1 MSTDLTIHE
10 PAAVEHFAYADPTG
24 GRLVAWAE
32 GLAAAHRI
40 GSALCQTSF
49 VPQHFRGKP
58 EEAAAAI
65 LYGDEI
71 GFTPT
76 QAVQN
81 LYVISGKPALYARSM
96 VALVMSKGHE
106 VWTVEKSDA
115 KVTVAGRRKGTVHTI
130 EETWTTGR
138 AQKAGYTNNKKYA
151 TDPQAMLYA
160 RAAADI
166 CRQIA
171 PDALAGL
178 AYSAEEMELSEE
190 TPTTTVRRETTTRAR
205 RASAPAPEPDLEPA
219 TTDDDGADA
228 SGDGAPTPPVEDA
241 TSAPSSPSDAQRGL
255 MFASFKDAGFTT
267 DARTAEGR
275 QARLDYIGNV
285 IGRTI
290 ESSNDLSVDEMS
302 QVIDSL
308 KADAQAET
316 DPWAGGD
323 NA

>member
-1 MSTDLTIHE
+1 MTTELTAYE
-10 PAAVEHFAYADPTG
+10 PTALEYHDPTG

-40 GSALCQTSF
+40 GSALCETSF
-49 VPQHFRGKP
+49 VPAHFRGKP

-115 KVTVAGRRKGTVHTI
+115 KVTVAGRRRGTSHTI
-130 EETWTTGR
+130 EETWTAGR
-138 AQKAGYTNNKKYA
+138 AQKAGYTNNKKYS

-160 RAAADI
+160 RAAADV

-178 AYSAEEMELSEE
+178 AYSAEEMELTE
-190 TPTTTVRRETTTRAR
+190 TAETTTVRRTEPTTKAR
-205 RASAPAPEPDLEPA
+205 RAQPAPPEPDLEPA
-219 TTDDDGADA
+219 AA
-228 SGDGAPTPPVEDA
+228 EEARTPSE
-241 TSAPSSPSDAQRGL
+241 AQRGL

-275 QARLDYIGNV
+275 QARLDYIANI
-285 IGRTI
+285 IGRQV
-290 ESSNDLSVDEMS
+290 ESSNDLTVDEMS
-302 QVIDSL
+302 QVIDAL
-308 KADAQAET
+308 KADATEDT
-316 DPWAGGD
+316 DPWATP
-323 NA
+323 